1 MLQKHSITA
10 LLYFFIAALLGIL
23 LRLFYVTPISAN
35 YKYIVHGHSHIA
47 LLGWVYI
54 ALTALI
60 YKVYLYKQQSKL
72 YKRIFWCT
80 QITLVGMLVTFPLQG
95 YALFSIIFSTLF
107 LVVSYVFTWFV
118 VKHTLK
124 EHKQKPSYKF
134 ITTSLFFMVISSIGP
149 WALGAIMNTLG
160 ETSIWYK
167 ISIYFYLHFQYNG
180 WFIMALTGLFL
191 AALEMQKVIIKPLY
205 IKRIYWL
212 LTTGIILSF
221 FLSVLWVE
229 PPLFLNVL
237 GGLGGILQLVA
248 FYLLC
253 KLCRAQQLGFEI
265 FSKRLL
271 QFVFVLLVLK
281 MILQLLTAAP
291 YFAKLSFQ
299 IIDFVIGYLHLTF
312 LGVVSIMLFV
322 LLDFYKL
329 IRLSKASVAIYITGF
344 VISECLI
351 FYKGLAVWLKLS
363 VLDNYFFI
371 LVIISGLIPVAL
383 GGLLIKNRIH
393 N

>member
-35 YKYIVHGHSHIA
+35 YRYIVHGHSHIA

-60 YKVYLYKQQSKL
+60 YKVYLSKHQSKL

-80 QITLVGMLVTFPLQG
+80 QITLIGMLVTFPFQG

-107 LVVSYVFTWFV
+107 LVVSYVFTWLV
-118 VKHTLK
+118 IKHTPK

-149 WALGAIMNTLG
+149 WTLGAIMNTLG

-191 AALEMQKVIIKPLY
+191 FALEMQKVIIKPLHLR
-205 IKRIYWL
+205 RIYWL
-212 LTTGIILSF
+212 LTAGITLSF

-237 GGLGGILQLVA
+237 GGLGGVAQLIA
-248 FYLLC
+248 FYLLY
-253 KLCRAQQLGFEI
+253 KLCHLQLLGFKT
-265 FSKRLL
+265 FPKRLL
-271 QFVFVLLVLK
+271 QFTFVLLVFK
-281 MILQLLTAAP
+281 MMLQLLTAFP
-291 YFAKLSFQ
+291 YFAKLSYN
-299 IIDFVIGYLHLTF
+299 ILDFVIGYLHLTF

-322 LLDFYKL
+322 LLNFYKL
-329 IRLSKASVAIYITGF
+329 MRLSKVSIVVYIAGF
-344 VISECLI
+344 VMSECLI

-363 VLDNYFFI
+363 LLDNYFFI
-371 LVIISGLIPVAL
+371 LVIISCLMPVAL
-383 GGLLIKNRIH
+383 GGLLLKNRRH
-393 N
+393 D